1 MDPHCPVF
9 AFTWNFE
16 SKPFGVVGNRQ
27 AVLLRLEVEV
37 ALIFVV
43 LGQLLVRV
51 VVGVELYVPDTLHQ
65 RVQFALKVDKAGK
78 CEPIFRLGANQL
90 MYQQT
95 VVLFIWY

>member
-1 MDPHCPVF
+1 MF

-43 LGQLLVRV
+43 FGQLLVRV

-65 RVQFALKVDKAGK
+65 RVQFALKVDKPRK
-78 CEPIFRLGANQL
+78 
-90 MYQQT
+90 
-95 VVLFIWY
+95 